1 VTTAATTLTRR
12 RSAATIVGSIG
23 AVGAAAAVA
32 GLGTFGN
39 FTDSTAPVGTAVDTG
54 VVSIELS
61 GAGDSGVVPFA
72 GGLMLAGDSRTHLV
86 DLVND
91 GTTALGS
98 VTLESWATQ
107 SSVLD
112 SDRVNGLQL
121 SVESCSVTWVTSGLR
136 LRRQRAVVL
145 QRPDRRRRPGAGRC
159 REPHVGR
166 RRPPAPDRD
175 AARHRDRGRL
185 RGRHQRSELH
195 VHRHP
200 EGRLRALTR
209 GAVAEPE

>member
-121 SVESCSVTWVTSGLR
+121 SVESCSVTWVKSGADYVCDGSERSFYNGPIVVDDQALAGAASLTSGAVDHLLLTATLPVTATADAFEGATSGLNFMFTGT
-136 LRRQRAVVL
+136 QK
-145 QRPDRRRRPGAGRC
+145 AGS
-159 REPHVGR
+159 
-166 RRPPAPDRD
+166 
-175 AARHRDRGRL
+175 AR
-185 RGRHQRSELH
+185 
-195 VHRHP
+195 
-200 EGRLRALTR
+200 
-209 GAVAEPE
+209 